1 MRCTSFPE
9 TAREV
14 GGALTRDP
22 RLAGVVFTG
31 STDTARLIE
40 RSMAAR
46 PGAIGT
52 LVAETGGL
60 NVMLADSSALA
71 EQLVLDVV
79 QSGFNSAGQ
88 RCSALRVLLVQEE
101 IAPRVRTLLAGAMD
115 DLVLGD
121 PARLETDVGPV
132 IDDDALAMLGK
143 ARGADREGCELE
155 SPRSPGRESEGSTSS
170 RRSPW
175 KSSRSRPCSARFS
188 APWCTC
194 SSIARAISNAVIAA
208 VNALGY
214 GLTLGIHT
222 RIDGLAQRIAR
233 GLRVGNVYINRN
245 MIGAVVGVQ
254 PFGGMGLSGTG
265 RRRAARTICIASR
278 LSRPSPPTP
287 LPSAGMPGLL
297 SLAAR

>member
-1 MRCTSFPE
+1 VLQFVPGE
-9 TAREV
+9 GGDV
-14 GGALTRDP
+14 GAALTRDP

-31 STDTARLIE
+31 STETARLIE

-88 RCSALRVLLVQEE
+88 RCSALRILLVQEE
-101 IAPRVRTLLAGAMD
+101 IAPRVKTLLAGCMD
-115 DLVLGD
+115 ELVVGD
-121 PARLETDVGPV
+121 PARLSTDVGPV
-132 IDDDALAMLGK
+132 IDADAQAMLEKHAAQITRDAKWSHRAPLRAELAGAGRFFAPLAVEIDSLDRLQREVFGPIVHVLPYR
-143 ARGADREGCELE
+143 ARDLD
-155 SPRSPGRESEGSTSS
+155 
-170 RRSPW
+170 
-175 KSSRSRPCSARFS
+175 
-188 APWCTC
+188 
-194 SSIARAISNAVIAA
+194 AVVAS
-208 VNALGY
+208 VNRLGF

-265 RRRAARTICIASR
+265 PKAGGPHYLHRLATEQTITTNTAAIGGNA
-278 LSRPSPPTP
+278 
-287 LPSAGMPGLL
+287 GLL